1 MYALD
6 DGEDLG
12 QARVRRV
19 EVLSQSCEMSRVKE
33 LTFRNSVFSQQ
44 KLTKDI
50 LRSKNFSDSFQKGIF
65 KIVKSVK
72 IVKIV
77 KIGKSDTN

>member
-44 KLTKDI
+44 KLTENSRWLRALCI
-50 LRSKNFSDSFQKGIF
+50 LNWEKQLFY
-65 KIVKSVK
+65 
-72 IVKIV
+72 
-77 KIGKSDTN
+77 